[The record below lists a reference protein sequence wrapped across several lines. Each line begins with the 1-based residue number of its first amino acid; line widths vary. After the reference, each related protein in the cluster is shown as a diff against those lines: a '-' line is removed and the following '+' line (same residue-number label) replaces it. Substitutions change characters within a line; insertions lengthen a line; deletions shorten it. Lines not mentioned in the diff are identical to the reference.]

1 VRYAVSDNIQLA
13 EYLDFDVVVVGTG
26 LAGLYTALHIDPVY
40 SCCILT
46 KERLDL
52 SNSWLAQGGIA
63 AAISDDDAP
72 HYHQEDT
79 FIAGAGLCNPE
90 AVSVL
95 VDEGPA
101 DIQTLV
107 SMGVPFDLDE
117 LGELRITREGGHRR
131 HRVVHAGGDATGK
144 ETVMA
149 LSARLPQQEN
159 VTLMDRAFLVDIL
172 LDETG
177 ATCGALIHTQGAYRI
192 IRTRHLVIATGG
204 IGQVYAASTNPEVAT
219 GDGIAAALRAG
230 VTLQNMEF
238 VQFHPT
244 GLWSRD
250 ASGQIFLVSE
260 AVRGEGAVLRNR
272 AGARFM
278 ESQHELKD
286 LAPRDIVARA
296 IVREMESNDDTHV
309 YLDIRTRSRNFLAN
323 RFPTIYQTCLD
334 QGLDMSRDLIPVCPV
349 QHYLIGGI
357 VTDLMAQ
364 TNIPGLYACGEAAA
378 TGVHGANRLASNSML
393 ECLVFGRRAALQI
406 NEALQ
411 IAPPGPPPAYV
422 PPIPRRAAYTI
433 DEPALRYRLQRT
445 MSAHCGVVRSEAGLL
460 EAKAEIAAI
469 RRELEQGFD
478 DRRIYIELL
487 NIVTVAESI
496 VAAAL
501 ARKESVGSHYRK
513 D

>member
-1 VRYAVSDNIQLA
+1 MRYAVSSEIHIA
-13 EYLDFDVVVVGTG
+13 EYLDFDVAVVGTG
-26 LAGLYTALHIDPVY
+26 LAGLYTALHIDPAY

-72 HYHQEDT
+72 RYHQEDT
-79 FIAGAGLCNPE
+79 FIAGAGLCDPE

-101 DIQTLV
+101 DIRTLI

-149 LSARLPQQEN
+149 LSAHLTQRDN
-159 VTLMDRAFLVDIL
+159 ITLMDRAFLVDVL
-172 LDETG
+172 LDEAGT
-177 ATCGALIHTQGAYRI
+177 TCGALIHAQGAYRI

-204 IGQVYAASTNPEVAT
+204 IGQIYAASTNPEVAT
-219 GDGIAAALRAG
+219 GDGLAAALRAG
-230 VTLQNMEF
+230 VTLENMEF

-244 GLWSRD
+244 GLWSGD
-250 ASGQIFLVSE
+250 ASGQTFLVSE
-260 AVRGEGAVLRNR
+260 AVRGEGAILRNR
-272 AGARFM
+272 AGERFM
-278 ESQHELKD
+278 DGQHELKD

-296 IVREMESNDDTHV
+296 IIREMEFSDAPHV
-309 YLDIRTRSRNFLAN
+309 YLDARSQAREFLAN
-323 RFPTIYQTCLD
+323 RFPTIYQKCLD
-334 QGLDMSRDLIPVCPV
+334 EGLDMSRDLIPVCPV

-357 VTDLMAQ
+357 VTDLTAR

-393 ECLVFGRRAALQI
+393 ECLVFGRRAALGI

-411 IAPPGPPPAYV
+411 SPPPESLPAYV
-422 PPIPRRAAYTI
+422 PPIPRRAACII
-433 DEPALRYRLQRT
+433 DEPALRRRLQRA

-460 EAKAEIAAI
+460 EAKREVTAI

-478 DRRIYIELL
+478 DRRVYIELL
-487 NIVTVAESI
+487 NIATVAEAI
-496 VAAAL
+496 VTAAL